1 MTLSCFGQV
10 KGQVCDQESR
20 EGESLRTRLTIPY
33 RSLLKVFFG
42 AIIYSA
48 YLNSRVSLLLW
59 ACGWIYHF
67 ASFEVCSI
75 ATCDLLL
82 HGAHKPRANYNS
94 WSTDKSPITYA
105 WYLLTFTAE
114 QTKWPDTGWEWSSR
128 PVKEDMQAPSNE
140 GHIWQVVAGVWE
152 GPSNAVLALLRSP
165 VRQAPLSVS
174 ILCYV

>member
-42 AIIYSA
+42 SIIYSA

-59 ACGWIYHF
+59 ACGWIYHLPHLR
-67 ASFEVCSI
+67 C

-82 HGAHKPRANYNS
+82 HGAHNPELI
-94 WSTDKSPITYA
+94 ITA
-105 WYLLTFTAE
+105 GQQTKVQLLTHNICSRLLRSRQNGRT
-114 QTKWPDTGWEWSSR
+114 QGGWEWSSR
-128 PVKEDMQAPSNE
+128 PIKEDMQAPSNE
-140 GHIWQVVAGVWE
+140 GHIWQVVARVWE

-165 VRQAPLSVS
+165 VRQAPLN
-174 ILCYV
+174 